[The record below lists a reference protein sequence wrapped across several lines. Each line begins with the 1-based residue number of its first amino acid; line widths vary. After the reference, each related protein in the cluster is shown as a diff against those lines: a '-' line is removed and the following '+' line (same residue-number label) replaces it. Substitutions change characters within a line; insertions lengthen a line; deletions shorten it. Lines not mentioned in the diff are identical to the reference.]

1 MNAVHSEYKM
11 GLQNEFRRRFCL
23 MQKFSH
29 EDSYFN
35 TFTTGNLETLQ
46 KPGIREALLK
56 FHEDWYSAN
65 IMALTV
71 SSNLGVD
78 KLEELVKEYFSEV
91 ENKNVIVPDL
101 SEPKPFTAEN
111 LGYFTRYVPI

>member
-1 MNAVHSEYKM
+1 
-11 GLQNEFRRRFCL
+11 
-23 MQKFSH
+23 
-29 EDSYFN
+29 
-35 TFTTGNLETLQ
+35 
-46 KPGIREALLK
+46 
-56 FHEDWYSAN
+56 
-65 IMALTV
+65 MALTV